1 MGELYGTCAL
11 LAAVLFFVL
20 LQKFESRFGKVDK
33 ELGEI
38 KKRMDDLLKAQEK
51 MASGPV
57 RAKEDVTAETL
68 DNTDILPYVTEE
80 LPDSTVT
87 ALKEE
92 KAVEEKAVEGIQPI
106 MAETT
111 PQKLNASLEKESAEA
126 TLQET
131 SPEAPL
137 EIPSVSKRKQVN
149 YEKFIG
155 ENLFGKIGILVFV
168 IGVGFFVKYAIDK
181 DWINETLRTVLG
193 FLTGSALLVVAE
205 RLQKKYRTF
214 SSLLA
219 GGAFAVFY
227 LTVAIA
233 FHFYHLFPQTVA
245 FTILIAITLFMS
257 ILSILYDRRELAI
270 ISLVGGFLAPFLVS
284 TGNGNYLVLFTYMS
298 ILNLGMFGLSIYM
311 KWGELPVIAF
321 VFTYVVMG
329 IFLLT
334 GFTTGSTHIS
344 VHLFIF
350 ATLFYF
356 IFLLPILSI
365 LRIEAVKKNRGLLLV
380 IITNNF
386 IYLLLGILFLRNM
399 GLPFKSEGLL
409 IAIINL
415 VLVIWLR
422 MSKKDYKFLI
432 YAMLGLVLT
441 FVSITIP
448 IQLDGNYITLFWAAE
463 MVLLLWL
470 YVKSKIGVYERA
482 TQVLM
487 GLTLVSYLMDIY
499 NVLMTS
505 SSSETIFLN
514 SSFATSLFV
523 GLATGAFALLMGRYR
538 SLFTE
543 ARYLRYTPWNSIMLL
558 AAAAILYYTFMAEF
572 ALHLAGATRSGMMLA
587 FTSAAIFILSYTF
600 KKRFPIKQYTI
611 PYLTAMGM
619 NVLIYVINIW
629 GDQWV
634 YTSLTPALLRWLAAA
649 FVIANLYYVARQY
662 YTLIG
667 LKTPFTVY
675 LNVLALFLW
684 LTMARSFLL
693 QAGVEDFDAGFS
705 VSLSI
710 AGFIQMALG
719 MRLHQKVLRI
729 ISLSTFGIVLL
740 KLILKDLWAMP
751 TIGKIIVFIILGLIL
766 LILSFLYQKLKDVL
780 FNKVKAAVHFRTG
793 SLYFI
798 IFVFIIFIPVKPRS
812 VSPALQSVLCHR
824 NS

>member
-1 MGELYGTCAL
+1 MGDFYGVCAL
-11 LAAVLFFVL
+11 LAALMFFVL
-20 LQKFESRFGKVDK
+20 IQKFDKKFGKVEK
-33 ELGEI
+33 ELDEI
-38 KKRMDDLLKAQEK
+38 KKRMDAFLKAQERI
-51 MASGPV
+51 ASDHV
-57 RAKEDVTAETL
+57 QARENV
-68 DNTDILPYVTEE
+68 
-80 LPDSTVT
+80 
-87 ALKEE
+87 
-92 KAVEEKAVEGIQPI
+92 
-106 MAETT
+106 
-111 PQKLNASLEKESAEA
+111 SAEA
-126 TLQET
+126 VEDTCIPPHAANEIPVPKKELLRKEEQL
-131 SPEAPL
+131 EAPQGMMAENNVTS
-137 EIPSVSKRKQVN
+137 EIPVVTPSVRKQKKVN

-155 ENLFGKIGILVFV
+155 ENLFGKIGIFVFV

-245 FTILIAITLFMS
+245 FIILIVITLFMS
-257 ILSILYDRRELAI
+257 ILSVLYDRRELAI

-284 TGNGNYLVLFTYMS
+284 TGNGNYLVLFTYIS
-298 ILNLGMFGLSIYM
+298 ILNLGMFGLSIYK

-321 VFTYVVMG
+321 VFTYLVMG
-329 IFLLT
+329 LFLLT
-334 GFTTGSTHIS
+334 GYSTGTAIIS
-344 VHLFIF
+344 VHLFAF

-365 LRIEAVKKNRGLLLV
+365 LRIEAIKKNRGLLLV

-399 GLPFKSEGLL
+399 ELAFKSEGLL
-409 IAIINL
+409 SLFIAIINL

-470 YVKSKIGVYERA
+470 YVKSKIWIYERA
-482 TQVLM
+482 TLVLM
-487 GLTLVSYLMDIY
+487 GLTLISYLMDVSAVI
-499 NVLMTS
+499 LS
-505 SSSETIFLN
+505 SPSSDTIFLN

-523 GLATGAFALLMGRYR
+523 GLAAGAFALMMGHYR
-538 SLFTE
+538 SLFSE
-543 ARYLRYTPWNSIMLL
+543 ARCLRYVPWNPVMLL
-558 AAAAILYYTFMAEF
+558 TSAAILYYTFMAEF
-572 ALHLAGATRSGMMLA
+572 SLHLAGATRSGMMLV
-587 FTSAAIFILSYTF
+587 FTSAAILILSYAF
-600 KKRFPIKQYTI
+600 KKRFPIEQCTI
-611 PYLTAMGM
+611 PYLAGLGV
-619 NVLIYVINIW
+619 NVLIYAINIW
-629 GDQWV
+629 GDQWAHM
-634 YTSLTPALLRWLAAA
+634 SLPPVLLRWLAAA
-649 FVIANLYYVARQY
+649 FIIVNLYYVARQY
-662 YTLIG
+662 YTIIG
-667 LKTPFTVY
+667 LKIHFTVY
-675 LNVLALFLW
+675 LNVLALLLW
-684 LTMARSFLL
+684 LTMARSFLW

-710 AGFIQMALG
+710 AGFVQMALG

-766 LILSFLYQKLKDVL
+766 LVLSFLYQKLKGVL
-780 FNKVKAAVHFRTG
+780 FKNDEDETD
-793 SLYFI
+793 
-798 IFVFIIFIPVKPRS
+798 
-812 VSPALQSVLCHR
+812 
-824 NS
+824 

>member
-1 MGELYGTCAL
+1 MGDFYGVCAL
-11 LAAVLFFVL
+11 LAALMFFVL
-20 LQKFESRFGKVDK
+20 IQKFDKKFGKVEK
-33 ELGEI
+33 ELDEI
-38 KKRMDDLLKAQEK
+38 KKRMDAFLKAQERI
-51 MASGPV
+51 ASDHV
-57 RAKEDVTAETL
+57 QSKENV
-68 DNTDILPYVTEE
+68 
-80 LPDSTVT
+80 
-87 ALKEE
+87 
-92 KAVEEKAVEGIQPI
+92 
-106 MAETT
+106 
-111 PQKLNASLEKESAEA
+111 SAEA
-126 TLQET
+126 VEDTCIPPHAANEIPVPKKELLRKEEQL
-131 SPEAPL
+131 EAPQGMMAENNVTS
-137 EIPSVSKRKQVN
+137 EIPVVTPSVRKQKKVN

-245 FTILIAITLFMS
+245 FIILIVITLFMS
-257 ILSILYDRRELAI
+257 ILSVLYDRRELAI
-270 ISLVGGFLAPFLVS
+270 ISLVGGFLAPFIVS
-284 TGNGNYLVLFTYMS
+284 SGDGNYMVLFTYIS
-298 ILNLGMFGLSIYM
+298 ILNLGMFGLSIYK

-321 VFTYVVMG
+321 VFTYLVMG
-329 IFLLT
+329 LFLLT
-334 GFTTGSTHIS
+334 GYSTGTAIIS
-344 VHLFIF
+344 VHLFAF

-356 IFLLPILSI
+356 LFLLPILSI
-365 LRIEAVKKNRGLLLV
+365 LRIEAIKKNRGLLLV

-399 GLPFKSEGLL
+399 ELAFKSEGLL
-409 IAIINL
+409 SLFIAIINL

-470 YVKSKIGVYERA
+470 YVKSKIWIYERA
-482 TQVLM
+482 TLVLM
-487 GLTLVSYLMDIY
+487 GLTLISYLMDVSAVI
-499 NVLMTS
+499 LS
-505 SSSETIFLN
+505 SPSSDTIFLN

-523 GLATGAFALLMGRYR
+523 GLAAGAFALMMGHYR
-538 SLFTE
+538 SLFSE
-543 ARYLRYTPWNSIMLL
+543 ARCLRYVPWNPVMLL
-558 AAAAILYYTFMAEF
+558 TSAAILYYTFMAEF
-572 ALHLAGATRSGMMLA
+572 SLHLAGATRSGMMLV
-587 FTSAAIFILSYTF
+587 FTSAAILILSYAF
-600 KKRFPIKQYTI
+600 KKRFPIEQCTI
-611 PYLTAMGM
+611 PYLAGLGV
-619 NVLIYVINIW
+619 NVLIYAINIW
-629 GDQWV
+629 GDQWAHM
-634 YTSLTPALLRWLAAA
+634 SLPPVLLRWLAAA
-649 FVIANLYYVARQY
+649 FIIVNLYYVARQY
-662 YTLIG
+662 YTIIG
-667 LKTPFTVY
+667 LKIHFTVY
-675 LNVLALFLW
+675 LNVLALLLW
-684 LTMARSFLL
+684 LTMARSFLW

-710 AGFIQMALG
+710 AGFVQMALG

-766 LILSFLYQKLKDVL
+766 LVLSFLYQKLKGVL
-780 FNKVKAAVHFRTG
+780 FKNDEDETD
-793 SLYFI
+793 
-798 IFVFIIFIPVKPRS
+798 
-812 VSPALQSVLCHR
+812 
-824 NS
+824 

>member
-1 MGELYGTCAL
+1 MGDFYGVCAL
-11 LAAVLFFVL
+11 LAALIFFVL
-20 LQKFESRFGKVDK
+20 IKMFDKKFGKVEK
-33 ELGEI
+33 ELDEI
-38 KKRMDDLLKAQEK
+38 KKRMDAFLKAQERI
-51 MASGPV
+51 ASDHV
-57 RAKEDVTAETL
+57 QSKENV
-68 DNTDILPYVTEE
+68 
-80 LPDSTVT
+80 
-87 ALKEE
+87 
-92 KAVEEKAVEGIQPI
+92 
-106 MAETT
+106 
-111 PQKLNASLEKESAEA
+111 SAEA
-126 TLQET
+126 VEDTCIPPHAANEIPVLKKELLRKEEQL
-131 SPEAPL
+131 EAPQGMMAENNVTS
-137 EIPSVSKRKQVN
+137 EIPVVTPSVRKQKKVN

-245 FTILIAITLFMS
+245 FIILIVITLFMS
-257 ILSILYDRRELAI
+257 ILSVLYDRRELAI
-270 ISLVGGFLAPFLVS
+270 ISLVGGFLAPFIVS
-284 TGNGNYLVLFTYMS
+284 SGDGNYMVLFTYIS
-298 ILNLGMFGLSIYM
+298 ILNLGMFGLSIYK

-321 VFTYVVMG
+321 VFTYLVMG
-329 IFLLT
+329 LFLLT
-334 GFTTGSTHIS
+334 GYSTGTAIIS
-344 VHLFIF
+344 VHLFAF

-365 LRIEAVKKNRGLLLV
+365 LRIEAIKKNRGLLLV

-399 GLPFKSEGLL
+399 ELAFKSEGLL
-409 IAIINL
+409 SLFIAIINL

-470 YVKSKIGVYERA
+470 YVKSKIWIYERA
-482 TQVLM
+482 TLVLM
-487 GLTLVSYLMDIY
+487 GLTLISYLMDVSAVI
-499 NVLMTS
+499 LS
-505 SSSETIFLN
+505 SSSSDTVFLN

-523 GLATGAFALLMGRYR
+523 GLAAGAFALMMGHYR
-538 SLFTE
+538 SLFSE
-543 ARYLRYTPWNSIMLL
+543 SRCLRYVPWNPVMLL
-558 AAAAILYYTFMAEF
+558 TSAAILYYTFMAEF
-572 ALHLAGATRSGMMLA
+572 SLHLAGATRSGMMLV
-587 FTSAAIFILSYTF
+587 FTSAAILILSYAF
-600 KKRFPIKQYTI
+600 KKRFPIEQCTI
-611 PYLTAMGM
+611 PYLAGLGI
-619 NVLIYVINIW
+619 NVLIYAINIW
-629 GDQWV
+629 GDQWAHM
-634 YTSLTPALLRWLAAA
+634 SLSPVLLRWLAAA
-649 FVIANLYYVARQY
+649 FIIVNLYYVARQY
-662 YTLIG
+662 YTIIG
-667 LKTPFTVY
+667 LKTHSTVY
-675 LNVLALFLW
+675 LNVLALLLW
-684 LTMARSFLL
+684 LTMVRSFLW

-710 AGFIQMALG
+710 AGFVQMALG

-766 LILSFLYQKLKDVL
+766 LVLSFLYQKLKGVL
-780 FNKVKAAVHFRTG
+780 FKNDEDETD
-793 SLYFI
+793 
-798 IFVFIIFIPVKPRS
+798 
-812 VSPALQSVLCHR
+812 
-824 NS
+824 

>member
-1 MGELYGTCAL
+1 MGDFYGVCAL
-11 LAAVLFFVL
+11 LAALMFFVL
-20 LQKFESRFGKVDK
+20 IQKFDKKFGKVEK
-33 ELGEI
+33 ELDEI
-38 KKRMDDLLKAQEK
+38 KKRMDAFLKAQERI
-51 MASGPV
+51 ASDHV
-57 RAKEDVTAETL
+57 QSKENV
-68 DNTDILPYVTEE
+68 
-80 LPDSTVT
+80 
-87 ALKEE
+87 
-92 KAVEEKAVEGIQPI
+92 
-106 MAETT
+106 
-111 PQKLNASLEKESAEA
+111 SAEA
-126 TLQET
+126 VEDTCIPPHAANEIPVLKKELLRKEEQL
-131 SPEAPL
+131 EAPQGMMAENNVTS
-137 EIPSVSKRKQVN
+137 EIPVVTPSVRKQKKVN

-245 FTILIAITLFMS
+245 FIILIVITLFMS
-257 ILSILYDRRELAI
+257 ILSVLYDRRELAI
-270 ISLVGGFLAPFLVS
+270 ISLVGGFLAPFIVS
-284 TGNGNYLVLFTYMS
+284 SGDGNYMVLFTYIS
-298 ILNLGMFGLSIYM
+298 ILNLGMFGLSIYK

-321 VFTYVVMG
+321 VFTYLVMG
-329 IFLLT
+329 LFLLT
-334 GFTTGSTHIS
+334 GYSTGTAIIS
-344 VHLFIF
+344 VHLFAF

-365 LRIEAVKKNRGLLLV
+365 LRIEAIKKNRGLLLV

-399 GLPFKSEGLL
+399 ELAFKSEGLL
-409 IAIINL
+409 SLFIAIINL

-470 YVKSKIGVYERA
+470 YVKSKIWIYERA
-482 TQVLM
+482 TLVLM
-487 GLTLVSYLMDIY
+487 GLTLISYLMDVSAVI
-499 NVLMTS
+499 LS
-505 SSSETIFLN
+505 SSSSDTVFLN

-523 GLATGAFALLMGRYR
+523 GLAAGAFALMMGHYR
-538 SLFTE
+538 SLFSE
-543 ARYLRYTPWNSIMLL
+543 SRCLRYVPWNPVMLL
-558 AAAAILYYTFMAEF
+558 TSAAILYYTFMAEF
-572 ALHLAGATRSGMMLA
+572 SLHLAGATRSGMMLV
-587 FTSAAIFILSYTF
+587 FTSAAILILSYAF
-600 KKRFPIKQYTI
+600 KKRFPIEQCTI
-611 PYLTAMGM
+611 PYLAGLGI
-619 NVLIYVINIW
+619 NVLIYAINIW
-629 GDQWV
+629 GDQWAHM
-634 YTSLTPALLRWLAAA
+634 SLSPVLLRWLAAA
-649 FVIANLYYVARQY
+649 FIIVNLYYVARQY
-662 YTLIG
+662 YTIIG
-667 LKTPFTVY
+667 LKTHSTVY
-675 LNVLALFLW
+675 LNVLALLLW
-684 LTMARSFLL
+684 LTMVRSFLW

-710 AGFIQMALG
+710 AGFVQMALG

-766 LILSFLYQKLKDVL
+766 LVLSFLYQKLKGVL
-780 FNKVKAAVHFRTG
+780 FKMMKMKR
-793 SLYFI
+793 I
-798 IFVFIIFIPVKPRS
+798 EPVM
-812 VSPALQSVLCHR
+812 Q
-824 NS
+824 

>member
-1 MGELYGTCAL
+1 MGDFYGVCAL
-11 LAAVLFFVL
+11 LAALMFFVL
-20 LQKFESRFGKVDK
+20 IQKFDKKFGKVEK
-33 ELGEI
+33 ELDEI
-38 KKRMDDLLKAQEK
+38 KKRMDAFLKAQERI
-51 MASGPV
+51 ASDHV
-57 RAKEDVTAETL
+57 QSKENV
-68 DNTDILPYVTEE
+68 
-80 LPDSTVT
+80 
-87 ALKEE
+87 
-92 KAVEEKAVEGIQPI
+92 
-106 MAETT
+106 
-111 PQKLNASLEKESAEA
+111 SAEA
-126 TLQET
+126 VEDTCIPPHAANEIPVLKKELLRKEEQL
-131 SPEAPL
+131 EAPQGMMAENNVTS
-137 EIPSVSKRKQVN
+137 EIPVVTPSVRKQKKVN

-245 FTILIAITLFMS
+245 FIILIVITLFMS
-257 ILSILYDRRELAI
+257 ILSVLYDRRELAI
-270 ISLVGGFLAPFLVS
+270 ISLVGGFLAPFIVS
-284 TGNGNYLVLFTYMS
+284 SGDGNYMVLFTYIS
-298 ILNLGMFGLSIYM
+298 ILNLGMFGLSIYK

-321 VFTYVVMG
+321 VFTYLVMG
-329 IFLLT
+329 LFLLT
-334 GFTTGSTHIS
+334 GYSTGTAIIS
-344 VHLFIF
+344 VHLFAF

-365 LRIEAVKKNRGLLLV
+365 LRIEAIKKNRGLLLV

-399 GLPFKSEGLL
+399 ELAFKSEGLL
-409 IAIINL
+409 SLFIAIINL

-470 YVKSKIGVYERA
+470 YVKSKIWIYERA
-482 TQVLM
+482 TLVLM
-487 GLTLVSYLMDIY
+487 GLTLISYLMDVSAVI
-499 NVLMTS
+499 LS
-505 SSSETIFLN
+505 SPSSDTIFLN

-523 GLATGAFALLMGRYR
+523 GLAAGAFALMMGHYR
-538 SLFTE
+538 SLFSE
-543 ARYLRYTPWNSIMLL
+543 SRCLRYVPWNPVMLL
-558 AAAAILYYTFMAEF
+558 TSAAILYYTFMAEF
-572 ALHLAGATRSGMMLA
+572 SLHLAGATRSGMMLV
-587 FTSAAIFILSYTF
+587 FTSAAILILSYAF
-600 KKRFPIKQYTI
+600 KKRFPIEQCTI
-611 PYLTAMGM
+611 PYLAGLGV
-619 NVLIYVINIW
+619 NVLIYAINIW
-629 GDQWV
+629 GDQWAHM
-634 YTSLTPALLRWLAAA
+634 SLPPVLLRWLAAA
-649 FVIANLYYVARQY
+649 FIIVNLYYVARQY
-662 YTLIG
+662 YTIIG
-667 LKTPFTVY
+667 LKIHFTVY
-675 LNVLALFLW
+675 LNVLALLLW
-684 LTMARSFLL
+684 LTMARSFLW

-710 AGFIQMALG
+710 AGFVQMALG

-766 LILSFLYQKLKDVL
+766 LVLSFLYQKLKGVL
-780 FNKVKAAVHFRTG
+780 FKNDEDETD
-793 SLYFI
+793 
-798 IFVFIIFIPVKPRS
+798 
-812 VSPALQSVLCHR
+812 
-824 NS
+824 

>member
-1 MGELYGTCAL
+1 MGDFYGVCAL
-11 LAAVLFFVL
+11 LAALMFFVL
-20 LQKFESRFGKVDK
+20 IQKFDKKFGKVEK
-33 ELGEI
+33 ELDEI
-38 KKRMDDLLKAQEK
+38 KKRMDAFLKAQERI
-51 MASGPV
+51 ASDHV
-57 RAKEDVTAETL
+57 QSKENV
-68 DNTDILPYVTEE
+68 
-80 LPDSTVT
+80 
-87 ALKEE
+87 
-92 KAVEEKAVEGIQPI
+92 
-106 MAETT
+106 
-111 PQKLNASLEKESAEA
+111 SAEA
-126 TLQET
+126 VEDTCIPPHAANEIPVPKKELLRKEEQL
-131 SPEAPL
+131 EAPQGMMAENNVTS
-137 EIPSVSKRKQVN
+137 EIPVVTPSVRKQKKVN

-181 DWINETLRTVLG
+181 EWINETLRTVLG

-245 FTILIAITLFMS
+245 FIILIVITLFMS
-257 ILSILYDRRELAI
+257 ILSVLYDRRELAI
-270 ISLVGGFLAPFLVS
+270 ISLVGGFLAPFIVS
-284 TGNGNYLVLFTYMS
+284 SGDGNYMVLFTYIS
-298 ILNLGMFGLSIYM
+298 ILNLGMFGLSIYK

-329 IFLLT
+329 LFLLT
-334 GFTTGSTHIS
+334 GYSTGTAIIS
-344 VHLFIF
+344 VHLFAF

-365 LRIEAVKKNRGLLLV
+365 LRIEAIKKNRGLLLV

-399 GLPFKSEGLL
+399 ELAFKSEGLL
-409 IAIINL
+409 SLFIAIINL

-470 YVKSKIGVYERA
+470 YVKSKIWIYERA
-482 TQVLM
+482 TLVLM
-487 GLTLVSYLMDIY
+487 GLTLISYLMDVSAVI
-499 NVLMTS
+499 LS
-505 SSSETIFLN
+505 SSSSDTIFLN

-523 GLATGAFALLMGRYR
+523 GLAAGAFALMMGHYR
-538 SLFTE
+538 SLFSE
-543 ARYLRYTPWNSIMLL
+543 ARCLRYVPWNSVMLL
-558 AAAAILYYTFMAEF
+558 TSAAILYYTFMAEF
-572 ALHLAGATRSGMMLA
+572 SLHLAGATRSGMMLV
-587 FTSAAIFILSYTF
+587 FTSAAILILSYAF
-600 KKRFPIKQYTI
+600 KKRFPIEQCTI
-611 PYLTAMGM
+611 PYLAGLGI
-619 NVLIYVINIW
+619 NVLIYAINIW
-629 GDQWV
+629 GDQWEHM
-634 YTSLTPALLRWLAAA
+634 SLSPVLLRWLAAA
-649 FVIANLYYVARQY
+649 FIIVNLYYVARQY
-662 YTLIG
+662 YTIIG
-667 LKTPFTVY
+667 LKTHFTVY
-675 LNVLALFLW
+675 LNVLALLLW
-684 LTMARSFLL
+684 LTMARSFLW

-710 AGFIQMALG
+710 AGFVQMALG

-766 LILSFLYQKLKDVL
+766 LVLSFLYQKLKGVL
-780 FNKVKAAVHFRTG
+780 FKNDEDETD
-793 SLYFI
+793 
-798 IFVFIIFIPVKPRS
+798 
-812 VSPALQSVLCHR
+812 
-824 NS
+824 

>member
-1 MGELYGTCAL
+1 MGDFYGVCAL
-11 LAAVLFFVL
+11 LAALMFFVL
-20 LQKFESRFGKVDK
+20 IQKFDKKFGKVEK
-33 ELGEI
+33 ELDEI
-38 KKRMDDLLKAQEK
+38 KKRMDAFLKAQERI
-51 MASGPV
+51 ASDHV
-57 RAKEDVTAETL
+57 QSKENV
-68 DNTDILPYVTEE
+68 
-80 LPDSTVT
+80 
-87 ALKEE
+87 
-92 KAVEEKAVEGIQPI
+92 
-106 MAETT
+106 
-111 PQKLNASLEKESAEA
+111 SAEA
-126 TLQET
+126 VEDTCIPPHAANEIPVPKKELLRKEEQL
-131 SPEAPL
+131 EAPQGMMAENNVTS
-137 EIPSVSKRKQVN
+137 EIPVVTPSVRKQKKVN

-245 FTILIAITLFMS
+245 FIILIVITLFMS
-257 ILSILYDRRELAI
+257 ILSVLYDRRELAI

-284 TGNGNYLVLFTYMS
+284 TGNGNYLVLFTYIS
-298 ILNLGMFGLSIYM
+298 ILNLGMFGLSIYK

-329 IFLLT
+329 LFLLT
-334 GFTTGSTHIS
+334 GYSTGTAIIS
-344 VHLFIF
+344 VHLFAF

-365 LRIEAVKKNRGLLLV
+365 LRIEAIKKNRGLLLV

-399 GLPFKSEGLL
+399 ELAFKSEGLL
-409 IAIINL
+409 SLFIAIINL

-470 YVKSKIGVYERA
+470 YVKSKIWIYERA
-482 TQVLM
+482 TLVLM
-487 GLTLVSYLMDIY
+487 GLTLISYLMDVSAVI
-499 NVLMTS
+499 LS
-505 SSSETIFLN
+505 SSSSDTVFLN

-523 GLATGAFALLMGRYR
+523 GLAAGAFALMMGHYR
-538 SLFTE
+538 SLFSE
-543 ARYLRYTPWNSIMLL
+543 SRCLRYVPWNPVMLL
-558 AAAAILYYTFMAEF
+558 TSAAILYYTFMAEF
-572 ALHLAGATRSGMMLA
+572 SLHLAGATRSGMMLV
-587 FTSAAIFILSYTF
+587 FTSAAILILSYAF
-600 KKRFPIKQYTI
+600 KKRFPIEQCTI
-611 PYLTAMGM
+611 PYLAGLGV
-619 NVLIYVINIW
+619 NVLIYAINIW
-629 GDQWV
+629 GDQWAHM
-634 YTSLTPALLRWLAAA
+634 SLPPVLLRWLAAA
-649 FVIANLYYVARQY
+649 FIIVNLYYVARQY
-662 YTLIG
+662 YTIIG
-667 LKTPFTVY
+667 LKIHFTVY
-675 LNVLALFLW
+675 LNVLALLLW
-684 LTMARSFLL
+684 LTMARSFLW

-710 AGFIQMALG
+710 AGFVQMALG

-766 LILSFLYQKLKDVL
+766 LVLSFLYQKLKGVL
-780 FNKVKAAVHFRTG
+780 FKNDEDETD
-793 SLYFI
+793 
-798 IFVFIIFIPVKPRS
+798 
-812 VSPALQSVLCHR
+812 
-824 NS
+824 

>member
-1 MGELYGTCAL
+1 MGDFYGVCAL
-11 LAAVLFFVL
+11 LAALMFFVL
-20 LQKFESRFGKVDK
+20 IQKFDKKFGKVEK
-33 ELGEI
+33 ELDEI
-38 KKRMDDLLKAQEK
+38 KKRMDAFLKAQERI
-51 MASGPV
+51 ASDHV
-57 RAKEDVTAETL
+57 QSKENV
-68 DNTDILPYVTEE
+68 
-80 LPDSTVT
+80 
-87 ALKEE
+87 
-92 KAVEEKAVEGIQPI
+92 
-106 MAETT
+106 
-111 PQKLNASLEKESAEA
+111 SAEA
-126 TLQET
+126 VEDTCIPPHAANEIPVPKKELLRKEEQL
-131 SPEAPL
+131 EAPQGMMAENNVTS
-137 EIPSVSKRKQVN
+137 EIPVVTPSVRKQKKVN

-245 FTILIAITLFMS
+245 FIILIVITLFMS
-257 ILSILYDRRELAI
+257 ILSVLYDRRELAI
-270 ISLVGGFLAPFLVS
+270 ISLVGGFLAPFIVS
-284 TGNGNYLVLFTYMS
+284 SGDGNYMVLFTYIS
-298 ILNLGMFGLSIYM
+298 ILNLGMFGLSIYK

-321 VFTYVVMG
+321 VFTYLVMG
-329 IFLLT
+329 LFLLT
-334 GFTTGSTHIS
+334 GYSTGTAIIS
-344 VHLFIF
+344 VHLFAF

-365 LRIEAVKKNRGLLLV
+365 LRIEAIKKNRGLLLV

-399 GLPFKSEGLL
+399 ELAFKSEGLL
-409 IAIINL
+409 SLFIAIINL

-470 YVKSKIGVYERA
+470 YVKSKIWIYERA
-482 TQVLM
+482 TLVLM
-487 GLTLVSYLMDIY
+487 GLTLISYLMDVSAVI
-499 NVLMTS
+499 LS
-505 SSSETIFLN
+505 SPSSDTIFLN

-523 GLATGAFALLMGRYR
+523 GLAAGAFALMMGHYR
-538 SLFTE
+538 SLFSE
-543 ARYLRYTPWNSIMLL
+543 ARCLRYVSWNPVMLL
-558 AAAAILYYTFMAEF
+558 TSAAILYYTFMAEF
-572 ALHLAGATRSGMMLA
+572 SLHLAGATRSGMMLV
-587 FTSAAIFILSYTF
+587 FTSAAILILSYAF
-600 KKRFPIKQYTI
+600 KKRFPIEQCTI
-611 PYLTAMGM
+611 PYLAGLGV
-619 NVLIYVINIW
+619 NVLIYAINIW
-629 GDQWV
+629 GDQWAHM
-634 YTSLTPALLRWLAAA
+634 SLPPVLLRWLAAA
-649 FVIANLYYVARQY
+649 FIIVNLYYVARQY
-662 YTLIG
+662 YTIIG
-667 LKTPFTVY
+667 LKIHFTVY
-675 LNVLALFLW
+675 LNVLALLLW
-684 LTMARSFLL
+684 LTMARSFLW

-710 AGFIQMALG
+710 AGFVQMALG

-766 LILSFLYQKLKDVL
+766 LVLSFLYQKLKGVL
-780 FNKVKAAVHFRTG
+780 FKNDEDETD
-793 SLYFI
+793 
-798 IFVFIIFIPVKPRS
+798 
-812 VSPALQSVLCHR
+812 
-824 NS
+824 

>member
-1 MGELYGTCAL
+1 MGDFYGVCAL
-11 LAAVLFFVL
+11 LAALMFFVL
-20 LQKFESRFGKVDK
+20 IQKFDKKFGKVEK
-33 ELGEI
+33 ELDEI
-38 KKRMDDLLKAQEK
+38 KKRMDAFLKAQERI
-51 MASGPV
+51 ASDHV
-57 RAKEDVTAETL
+57 QSKENV
-68 DNTDILPYVTEE
+68 
-80 LPDSTVT
+80 
-87 ALKEE
+87 
-92 KAVEEKAVEGIQPI
+92 
-106 MAETT
+106 
-111 PQKLNASLEKESAEA
+111 SAEA
-126 TLQET
+126 VEDTCIPPHAANEIPVPKKELLRKEEQL
-131 SPEAPL
+131 EAPQGMMAENNVTS
-137 EIPSVSKRKQVN
+137 EIPVVTPSVRKQKKVN

-245 FTILIAITLFMS
+245 FIILIVITLFMS
-257 ILSILYDRRELAI
+257 ILSVLYDRRELAI
-270 ISLVGGFLAPFLVS
+270 ISLVGGFLAPFIVS
-284 TGNGNYLVLFTYMS
+284 SGDGNYMVLFTYIS
-298 ILNLGMFGLSIYM
+298 ILNLGMFGLSIYK

-329 IFLLT
+329 LFLLT
-334 GFTTGSTHIS
+334 GYSTGTAIIS
-344 VHLFIF
+344 VHLFAF
-350 ATLFYF
+350 ATLLYF

-365 LRIEAVKKNRGLLLV
+365 LRIEAIKKNRGLLLV

-399 GLPFKSEGLL
+399 ELAFKSEGLL
-409 IAIINL
+409 SLFIAIINL

-470 YVKSKIGVYERA
+470 YVKSKIWIYERA
-482 TQVLM
+482 TLVLM
-487 GLTLVSYLMDIY
+487 GLTLISYLMDVSAVI
-499 NVLMTS
+499 LS
-505 SSSETIFLN
+505 SSSSDTVFLN

-523 GLATGAFALLMGRYR
+523 GLAAGAFALMMGHYR
-538 SLFTE
+538 SLFSE
-543 ARYLRYTPWNSIMLL
+543 SRCLRYVPWNPVMLL
-558 AAAAILYYTFMAEF
+558 TSAAILYYTFMAEF
-572 ALHLAGATRSGMMLA
+572 SLHLAGATRSGMMLV
-587 FTSAAIFILSYTF
+587 FTSAAILILSYAF
-600 KKRFPIKQYTI
+600 KKRFPIEQCTI
-611 PYLTAMGM
+611 PYLAGLGV
-619 NVLIYVINIW
+619 NVLIYAINIW
-629 GDQWV
+629 GDQWAHM
-634 YTSLTPALLRWLAAA
+634 SLPPVLLRWLAAA
-649 FVIANLYYVARQY
+649 FIIVNLYYVARQY
-662 YTLIG
+662 YTIIG
-667 LKTPFTVY
+667 LKIHFTVY
-675 LNVLALFLW
+675 LNVLALLLW
-684 LTMARSFLL
+684 LTMARSFLW

-710 AGFIQMALG
+710 AGFVQMALG

-766 LILSFLYQKLKDVL
+766 LVLSFLYQKLKGVL
-780 FNKVKAAVHFRTG
+780 FKNDEDETD
-793 SLYFI
+793 
-798 IFVFIIFIPVKPRS
+798 
-812 VSPALQSVLCHR
+812 
-824 NS
+824 

>member
-1 MGELYGTCAL
+1 MGDFYGVCAL
-11 LAAVLFFVL
+11 LAALMFFVL
-20 LQKFESRFGKVDK
+20 IQKFDKKFGKVEK
-33 ELGEI
+33 ELDEI
-38 KKRMDDLLKAQEK
+38 KKRMDAFLKAQERI
-51 MASGPV
+51 ASDHV
-57 RAKEDVTAETL
+57 QSKENV
-68 DNTDILPYVTEE
+68 
-80 LPDSTVT
+80 
-87 ALKEE
+87 
-92 KAVEEKAVEGIQPI
+92 
-106 MAETT
+106 
-111 PQKLNASLEKESAEA
+111 SAEA
-126 TLQET
+126 VEDTCIPPHAANEIPVPKKELLRKEEQL
-131 SPEAPL
+131 EAPQGMMAENNVTS
-137 EIPSVSKRKQVN
+137 EIPVVTPSVRKQKKVN

-245 FTILIAITLFMS
+245 FIILIVITLFMS
-257 ILSILYDRRELAI
+257 ILSVLYDRRELAI
-270 ISLVGGFLAPFLVS
+270 ISLVGGFLAPFIVS
-284 TGNGNYLVLFTYMS
+284 SGDGNYMVLFTYIS
-298 ILNLGMFGLSIYM
+298 ILNLGMFGLSIYK

-321 VFTYVVMG
+321 VFTYLVMG
-329 IFLLT
+329 LFLLT
-334 GFTTGSTHIS
+334 GYSTGTAIIS
-344 VHLFIF
+344 VHLFAF

-365 LRIEAVKKNRGLLLV
+365 LRIEAIKKNRGLLLV

-399 GLPFKSEGLL
+399 ELAFKSEGLL
-409 IAIINL
+409 SLFIAIINL

-470 YVKSKIGVYERA
+470 YVKSKIWIYERA
-482 TQVLM
+482 TLVLM
-487 GLTLVSYLMDIY
+487 GLTLISYLMDVSAVI
-499 NVLMTS
+499 LS
-505 SSSETIFLN
+505 SPSSDTIFLN

-523 GLATGAFALLMGRYR
+523 GLAAGAFALMMGHYR
-538 SLFTE
+538 SLFSE
-543 ARYLRYTPWNSIMLL
+543 ARCLRYVPCNPVMLL
-558 AAAAILYYTFMAEF
+558 TSAAILYYTFMAEF
-572 ALHLAGATRSGMMLA
+572 SLHLAGATRSGMMLV
-587 FTSAAIFILSYTF
+587 FTSAAILILSYAF
-600 KKRFPIKQYTI
+600 KKRFPIEQCTI
-611 PYLTAMGM
+611 PYLAGLGV
-619 NVLIYVINIW
+619 NVLIYAINIW
-629 GDQWV
+629 GDQWAHM
-634 YTSLTPALLRWLAAA
+634 SLPPVLLRWLAAA
-649 FVIANLYYVARQY
+649 FIIVNLYYVARQY
-662 YTLIG
+662 YTIIG
-667 LKTPFTVY
+667 LKIHFTVY
-675 LNVLALFLW
+675 LNVLALLLW
-684 LTMARSFLL
+684 LTMARSFLW

-710 AGFIQMALG
+710 AGFVQMALG

-766 LILSFLYQKLKDVL
+766 LVLSFLYQKLKGVL
-780 FNKVKAAVHFRTG
+780 FKNDEDETD
-793 SLYFI
+793 
-798 IFVFIIFIPVKPRS
+798 
-812 VSPALQSVLCHR
+812 
-824 NS
+824 

>member
-1 MGELYGTCAL
+1 MGDFYGVCAL
-11 LAAVLFFVL
+11 LAALMFFVL
-20 LQKFESRFGKVDK
+20 IQKFDKKFGKVEK
-33 ELGEI
+33 ELDEI
-38 KKRMDDLLKAQEK
+38 KKRMDAFLKAQERI
-51 MASGPV
+51 ASDHV
-57 RAKEDVTAETL
+57 QSKENV
-68 DNTDILPYVTEE
+68 
-80 LPDSTVT
+80 
-87 ALKEE
+87 
-92 KAVEEKAVEGIQPI
+92 
-106 MAETT
+106 
-111 PQKLNASLEKESAEA
+111 SAEA
-126 TLQET
+126 VEDTCIPPHAANEIPVPKKELLRKEEQL
-131 SPEAPL
+131 EAPQGMMAENNVTS
-137 EIPSVSKRKQVN
+137 EIPVVTPSVRKQKKVN

-245 FTILIAITLFMS
+245 FIILIVITLFMS
-257 ILSILYDRRELAI
+257 ILSVLYDRRELAI
-270 ISLVGGFLAPFLVS
+270 ISLVGGFLAPFIVS
-284 TGNGNYLVLFTYMS
+284 SGDGNYMVLFTYIS
-298 ILNLGMFGLSIYM
+298 ILNLGMFGLSIYK

-321 VFTYVVMG
+321 VFTYLVMG
-329 IFLLT
+329 LFLLT
-334 GFTTGSTHIS
+334 GYSTGTAIIS
-344 VHLFIF
+344 VHLFAF

-365 LRIEAVKKNRGLLLV
+365 LRIEAIKKNRGLLLV

-399 GLPFKSEGLL
+399 ELAFKSEGLL
-409 IAIINL
+409 SLFIAIINL

-470 YVKSKIGVYERA
+470 YVKSKIWIYERA
-482 TQVLM
+482 TLVLM
-487 GLTLVSYLMDIY
+487 GLTLISYLMDVSAVI
-499 NVLMTS
+499 LS
-505 SSSETIFLN
+505 SPSSDTIFLN

-523 GLATGAFALLMGRYR
+523 GLAAGAFALMMGHYR
-538 SLFTE
+538 SLFSE
-543 ARYLRYTPWNSIMLL
+543 ARCLRYVPWNPVMLL
-558 AAAAILYYTFMAEF
+558 TSAAILYYTFMAEF
-572 ALHLAGATRSGMMLA
+572 SLHLAGATRSGMMLV
-587 FTSAAIFILSYTF
+587 FTSAAILILSYAF
-600 KKRFPIKQYTI
+600 KKRFPIEQCTI
-611 PYLTAMGM
+611 PYLAGLGV
-619 NVLIYVINIW
+619 NVLIYAINIW
-629 GDQWV
+629 GDQWAHM
-634 YTSLTPALLRWLAAA
+634 SLPPVLLRWLAAA
-649 FVIANLYYVARQY
+649 FIIVNLYYVARQY
-662 YTLIG
+662 YTIIG
-667 LKTPFTVY
+667 LKIHFTVY
-675 LNVLALFLW
+675 LNVLALLLW
-684 LTMARSFLL
+684 LTMARSFLW
-693 QAGVEDFDAGFS
+693 QAGVGDFDAGFS

-710 AGFIQMALG
+710 AGFVQMALG

-766 LILSFLYQKLKDVL
+766 LVLSFLYQKLKGVL
-780 FNKVKAAVHFRTG
+780 FKNDEDETD
-793 SLYFI
+793 
-798 IFVFIIFIPVKPRS
+798 
-812 VSPALQSVLCHR
+812 
-824 NS
+824 

>member
-1 MGELYGTCAL
+1 MGDFYGVCAL
-11 LAAVLFFVL
+11 LAALMFFVL
-20 LQKFESRFGKVDK
+20 IQKFDKKFGKVEK
-33 ELGEI
+33 ELDEI
-38 KKRMDDLLKAQEK
+38 KKRMDAFLKAQERI
-51 MASGPV
+51 ASDHV
-57 RAKEDVTAETL
+57 QSKENV
-68 DNTDILPYVTEE
+68 
-80 LPDSTVT
+80 
-87 ALKEE
+87 
-92 KAVEEKAVEGIQPI
+92 
-106 MAETT
+106 
-111 PQKLNASLEKESAEA
+111 SAEA
-126 TLQET
+126 VEDTCIPPHAANEIPVPKKELLRKEEQL
-131 SPEAPL
+131 EAPQGMMAENNVTS
-137 EIPSVSKRKQVN
+137 EIPVVTPSVRKQKKVN

-245 FTILIAITLFMS
+245 FIILIVITLFMS
-257 ILSILYDRRELAI
+257 ILSVLYDRRELAI
-270 ISLVGGFLAPFLVS
+270 ISLVGGFLAPFIVS
-284 TGNGNYLVLFTYMS
+284 SGDGNYMVLFTYIS
-298 ILNLGMFGLSIYM
+298 ILNLGMFGLSIYK

-321 VFTYVVMG
+321 VFTYLVMG
-329 IFLLT
+329 LFLLT
-334 GFTTGSTHIS
+334 GYSTGTAIIS
-344 VHLFIF
+344 VHLFAF

-365 LRIEAVKKNRGLLLV
+365 LRIEAIKKNRGLLLV

-399 GLPFKSEGLL
+399 ELAFKSEGLL
-409 IAIINL
+409 SLFIAIINL

-470 YVKSKIGVYERA
+470 YVKSKIWIYERA
-482 TQVLM
+482 TLVLM
-487 GLTLVSYLMDIY
+487 GLTLISYLMDVSAVI
-499 NVLMTS
+499 LS
-505 SSSETIFLN
+505 SPSSDTIFLN

-523 GLATGAFALLMGRYR
+523 GLAAGAFALMMGHYR
-538 SLFTE
+538 SLFSE
-543 ARYLRYTPWNSIMLL
+543 ARCLRYVPWNPVMLL
-558 AAAAILYYTFMAEF
+558 TSAAILYYTFMAEF
-572 ALHLAGATRSGMMLA
+572 SLHLAGATRSGMMLV
-587 FTSAAIFILSYTF
+587 FTSAAILILSYAF
-600 KKRFPIKQYTI
+600 KKRFPIEQCTI
-611 PYLTAMGM
+611 PYLAGLGV
-619 NVLIYVINIW
+619 NVLIYAINIW
-629 GDQWV
+629 GDQWAHMGLPPV
-634 YTSLTPALLRWLAAA
+634 LLRWLAAA
-649 FVIANLYYVARQY
+649 FIIVNLYYVARQY
-662 YTLIG
+662 YTIIG
-667 LKTPFTVY
+667 LKIHFTVY
-675 LNVLALFLW
+675 LNVLALLLW
-684 LTMARSFLL
+684 LTMARSFLW

-710 AGFIQMALG
+710 AGFVQMALG

-766 LILSFLYQKLKDVL
+766 LVLSFLYQKLKGVL
-780 FNKVKAAVHFRTG
+780 FKNDEDETD
-793 SLYFI
+793 
-798 IFVFIIFIPVKPRS
+798 
-812 VSPALQSVLCHR
+812 
-824 NS
+824 

>member
-1 MGELYGTCAL
+1 MGDFYGVCAL
-11 LAAVLFFVL
+11 LAALMFFVL
-20 LQKFESRFGKVDK
+20 IQKFDKKFGKVEK
-33 ELGEI
+33 ELDEI
-38 KKRMDDLLKAQEK
+38 KKRMDAFLKAQERI
-51 MASGPV
+51 ASDHVQSKGNV
-57 RAKEDVTAETL
+57 
-68 DNTDILPYVTEE
+68 
-80 LPDSTVT
+80 
-87 ALKEE
+87 
-92 KAVEEKAVEGIQPI
+92 
-106 MAETT
+106 
-111 PQKLNASLEKESAEA
+111 SAEA
-126 TLQET
+126 VEDKCIPPHAANEIPVPKKELLRKEEQL
-131 SPEAPL
+131 EAPQGMMAENNVTS
-137 EIPSVSKRKQVN
+137 EIPVVTPSVRKQKKVN

-245 FTILIAITLFMS
+245 FIILIVITLFMS
-257 ILSILYDRRELAI
+257 ILSVLYDRRELAI
-270 ISLVGGFLAPFLVS
+270 ISLVGGFLAPFIVS
-284 TGNGNYLVLFTYMS
+284 SGDGNYMVLFTYIS
-298 ILNLGMFGLSIYM
+298 ILNLGMFGLSIYK

-321 VFTYVVMG
+321 VFTYLVMG
-329 IFLLT
+329 LFLLT
-334 GFTTGSTHIS
+334 GYSTGTAIIS
-344 VHLFIF
+344 VHLFAF

-365 LRIEAVKKNRGLLLV
+365 LRIEAIKKNRGLLLV

-399 GLPFKSEGLL
+399 ELAFKSEGLL
-409 IAIINL
+409 SLFIAIINL

-470 YVKSKIGVYERA
+470 YVKSKIWIYERA
-482 TQVLM
+482 TLVLM
-487 GLTLVSYLMDIY
+487 GLTLISYLMDVSAVI
-499 NVLMTS
+499 LS
-505 SSSETIFLN
+505 SPSSDTIFLN

-523 GLATGAFALLMGRYR
+523 GLAAGAFALMMGHYR
-538 SLFTE
+538 SLFSE
-543 ARYLRYTPWNSIMLL
+543 ARCLRYVPWNPVMLL
-558 AAAAILYYTFMAEF
+558 TSAAILYYTFMAEF
-572 ALHLAGATRSGMMLA
+572 SLHLAGATRSGMMLV
-587 FTSAAIFILSYTF
+587 FTSAAILILSYAF
-600 KKRFPIKQYTI
+600 KKRFPIEQCTI
-611 PYLTAMGM
+611 PYLAGLGV
-619 NVLIYVINIW
+619 NVLIYAINIW
-629 GDQWV
+629 GDQWAHM
-634 YTSLTPALLRWLAAA
+634 SLPPVLLRWLAAA
-649 FVIANLYYVARQY
+649 FIIVNLYYVARQY
-662 YTLIG
+662 YTIIG
-667 LKTPFTVY
+667 LKIHFTVY
-675 LNVLALFLW
+675 LNVLALLLW
-684 LTMARSFLL
+684 LTMARSFLW

-710 AGFIQMALG
+710 AGFVQMALG

-766 LILSFLYQKLKDVL
+766 LVLSFLYQKLKGVL
-780 FNKVKAAVHFRTG
+780 FKNDEDETD
-793 SLYFI
+793 
-798 IFVFIIFIPVKPRS
+798 
-812 VSPALQSVLCHR
+812 
-824 NS
+824 

>member
-57 RAKEDVTAETL
+57 RAKEDVPAETL
-68 DNTDILPYVTEE
+68 DNTDILPYIAEE

-92 KAVEEKAVEGIQPI
+92 KAVEEKTVEGIQPI

-131 SPEAPL
+131 SPEAPF

-245 FTILIAITLFMS
+245 FIILIAITLFMS

-298 ILNLGMFGLSIYM
+298 ILNLGMFGLSIYK

-321 VFTYVVMG
+321 IFTYVVMG

-344 VHLFIF
+344 VHLFVF

-399 GLPFKSEGLL
+399 GLPFKSEGLLSLL

-482 TQVLM
+482 TLVLM
-487 GLTLVSYLMDIY
+487 GLTP
-499 NVLMTS
+499 

-558 AAAAILYYTFMAEF
+558 AAAVILYYTFMAEF

-587 FTSAAIFILSYTF
+587 FTSAAIFILSYAF
-600 KKRFPIKQYTI
+600 KKRFPIEQYII
-611 PYLTAMGM
+611 PYLAAMGM
-619 NVLIYVINIW
+619 NVLIYAINIW
-629 GDQWV
+629 GDQGV
-634 YTSLTPALLRWLAAA
+634 YTSLTPVLLRWLAAA

-780 FNKVKAAVHFRTG
+780 FKNDEDETD
-793 SLYFI
+793 
-798 IFVFIIFIPVKPRS
+798 
-812 VSPALQSVLCHR
+812 
-824 NS
+824 

>member
-1 MGELYGTCAL
+1 MGDFYGVCAL
-11 LAAVLFFVL
+11 LAALMFFVL
-20 LQKFESRFGKVDK
+20 IQKFDKKFGKVEK
-33 ELGEI
+33 ELDEI
-38 KKRMDDLLKAQEK
+38 KKRMDAFLKAQERI
-51 MASGPV
+51 ASDHV
-57 RAKEDVTAETL
+57 QSKENV
-68 DNTDILPYVTEE
+68 
-80 LPDSTVT
+80 
-87 ALKEE
+87 
-92 KAVEEKAVEGIQPI
+92 
-106 MAETT
+106 
-111 PQKLNASLEKESAEA
+111 SAEA
-126 TLQET
+126 VEDTCIPPHAANEIPVPKKELLRKEEQL
-131 SPEAPL
+131 EAPQGMMAENNVTS
-137 EIPSVSKRKQVN
+137 EIPVVTPSVRKQKKVN

-181 DWINETLRTVLG
+181 EWINETLRTVLG

-245 FTILIAITLFMS
+245 FIILIVITLFMS
-257 ILSILYDRRELAI
+257 ILSVLYDRRELAI
-270 ISLVGGFLAPFLVS
+270 ISLVGGFLAPFIVS
-284 TGNGNYLVLFTYMS
+284 SGDGNYMVLFTYIS
-298 ILNLGMFGLSIYM
+298 ILNLGMFGLSIYK

-329 IFLLT
+329 LFLLT
-334 GFTTGSTHIS
+334 GYSIGTAIIS
-344 VHLFIF
+344 VHLFAF

-365 LRIEAVKKNRGLLLV
+365 LRIEAIKKNRGLLLV

-399 GLPFKSEGLL
+399 ELTFKSEGLL
-409 IAIINL
+409 SLFIAIINF

-470 YVKSKIGVYERA
+470 YVKSKIWIYERA
-482 TQVLM
+482 TLVLM
-487 GLTLVSYLMDIY
+487 GLTLISYLMDVSAVI
-499 NVLMTS
+499 LS
-505 SSSETIFLN
+505 SPSSDTIFLN

-523 GLATGAFALLMGRYR
+523 GLAAGAFALMMGHYR
-538 SLFTE
+538 SLFSE
-543 ARYLRYTPWNSIMLL
+543 ARCLRYVPWNPVMLL
-558 AAAAILYYTFMAEF
+558 TSAAILYYTFMAEF
-572 ALHLAGATRSGMMLA
+572 SLHLAGATRSGMMLV
-587 FTSAAIFILSYTF
+587 FTSAAILILSYAF
-600 KKRFPIKQYTI
+600 KKRFPIEQCTI
-611 PYLTAMGM
+611 PYLAGLGI
-619 NVLIYVINIW
+619 NVLIYAINIW
-629 GDQWV
+629 GDQWEHM
-634 YTSLTPALLRWLAAA
+634 SLSPVLLRWLAAA
-649 FVIANLYYVARQY
+649 FIIVNLYYVARQY
-662 YTLIG
+662 YTIIG
-667 LKTPFTVY
+667 LKTHFTVY
-675 LNVLALFLW
+675 LNVLALLLW
-684 LTMARSFLL
+684 LTMARSFLW

-710 AGFIQMALG
+710 AGFVQMALG

-766 LILSFLYQKLKDVL
+766 LVLSFLYQKLKGVL
-780 FNKVKAAVHFRTG
+780 FKNDEDETD
-793 SLYFI
+793 
-798 IFVFIIFIPVKPRS
+798 
-812 VSPALQSVLCHR
+812 
-824 NS
+824 

>member
-1 MGELYGTCAL
+1 MGDFYGVCAL
-11 LAAVLFFVL
+11 LAALMFFVL
-20 LQKFESRFGKVDK
+20 IQKFDKKFGKVEK
-33 ELGEI
+33 ELDEI
-38 KKRMDDLLKAQEK
+38 KKRMDAFLKAQERI
-51 MASGPV
+51 ASDHV
-57 RAKEDVTAETL
+57 QSKENV
-68 DNTDILPYVTEE
+68 
-80 LPDSTVT
+80 
-87 ALKEE
+87 
-92 KAVEEKAVEGIQPI
+92 
-106 MAETT
+106 
-111 PQKLNASLEKESAEA
+111 SAEA
-126 TLQET
+126 VEDTCIPPHAANEIPVPKKELLRKEEQL
-131 SPEAPL
+131 EAPQGMMAENNVTS
-137 EIPSVSKRKQVN
+137 EIPVVTPSVRKQKKVN

-245 FTILIAITLFMS
+245 FIILIVITLFMS
-257 ILSILYDRRELAI
+257 ILSVLYDRRELAI
-270 ISLVGGFLAPFLVS
+270 ISLVGGFLAPFIVS
-284 TGNGNYLVLFTYMS
+284 SGDGNYMVLFTYIS
-298 ILNLGMFGLSIYM
+298 ILNLGMFGLSIYK

-321 VFTYVVMG
+321 VFTYLVMG
-329 IFLLT
+329 LFLLT
-334 GFTTGSTHIS
+334 GYSTGTAVIS
-344 VHLFIF
+344 VHLFAF

-365 LRIEAVKKNRGLLLV
+365 LRIEAIKKNRGLLLV

-399 GLPFKSEGLL
+399 ELAFKSEGLL
-409 IAIINL
+409 SLFIAIINL

-470 YVKSKIGVYERA
+470 YVKSKIWIYERA
-482 TQVLM
+482 TLVLM
-487 GLTLVSYLMDIY
+487 GLTLISYLMDVSAVI
-499 NVLMTS
+499 LS
-505 SSSETIFLN
+505 SPSSDTIFLN

-523 GLATGAFALLMGRYR
+523 GLAAGAFALMMGHYR
-538 SLFTE
+538 SLFSE
-543 ARYLRYTPWNSIMLL
+543 ARCLRYVPWNPVMLL
-558 AAAAILYYTFMAEF
+558 TSAAILYYTFMAEF
-572 ALHLAGATRSGMMLA
+572 SLHLAGATRSGMMLV
-587 FTSAAIFILSYTF
+587 FTSAAILILSYAF
-600 KKRFPIKQYTI
+600 KKRFPIEQCTI
-611 PYLTAMGM
+611 PYLAGLGV
-619 NVLIYVINIW
+619 NVLIYAINIW
-629 GDQWV
+629 GDQWAHM
-634 YTSLTPALLRWLAAA
+634 SLPPVLLRWLAAA
-649 FVIANLYYVARQY
+649 FIIVNLYYVARQY
-662 YTLIG
+662 YTIIG
-667 LKTPFTVY
+667 LKIHFTVY
-675 LNVLALFLW
+675 LNVLALLLW
-684 LTMARSFLL
+684 LTMARSFLW

-710 AGFIQMALG
+710 AGFVQMALG

-766 LILSFLYQKLKDVL
+766 LVLSFLYQKLKGVL
-780 FNKVKAAVHFRTG
+780 FKNDEDETD
-793 SLYFI
+793 
-798 IFVFIIFIPVKPRS
+798 
-812 VSPALQSVLCHR
+812 
-824 NS
+824 

>member
-1 MGELYGTCAL
+1 MGDFYGVCAL
-11 LAAVLFFVL
+11 LAALMFFVL
-20 LQKFESRFGKVDK
+20 IQKFDKKFGKVEK
-33 ELGEI
+33 ELDEI
-38 KKRMDDLLKAQEK
+38 KKRMDAFLKAQERI
-51 MASGPV
+51 ASDHV
-57 RAKEDVTAETL
+57 QSKENV
-68 DNTDILPYVTEE
+68 
-80 LPDSTVT
+80 
-87 ALKEE
+87 
-92 KAVEEKAVEGIQPI
+92 
-106 MAETT
+106 
-111 PQKLNASLEKESAEA
+111 SAEA
-126 TLQET
+126 VEDTCIPPHAANEIPVLKKELLRKEEQL
-131 SPEAPL
+131 EAPQGMMAENNVTS
-137 EIPSVSKRKQVN
+137 EIPVVTPSVRKQKKVN

-245 FTILIAITLFMS
+245 FIILIVITLFMS
-257 ILSILYDRRELAI
+257 ILSVLYDRRELAI
-270 ISLVGGFLAPFLVS
+270 ISLVGGFLAPFIVS
-284 TGNGNYLVLFTYMS
+284 SGDGNYMVLFTYIS
-298 ILNLGMFGLSIYM
+298 ILNLGMFGLSIYK

-321 VFTYVVMG
+321 VFTYLVMG
-329 IFLLT
+329 LFLLT
-334 GFTTGSTHIS
+334 GYSTGTAIIS
-344 VHLFIF
+344 VHLFAF

-365 LRIEAVKKNRGLLLV
+365 LRIEAIKKNRGLLLV

-399 GLPFKSEGLL
+399 ELAFKSEGLL
-409 IAIINL
+409 SLFIAIINL

-448 IQLDGNYITLFWAAE
+448 IQLDGNYITLFWAAD

-470 YVKSKIGVYERA
+470 YVKSKIWIYERA
-482 TQVLM
+482 TLVLM
-487 GLTLVSYLMDIY
+487 GLTLISYLMDVSAVI
-499 NVLMTS
+499 LS
-505 SSSETIFLN
+505 SSSSDTVFLN

-523 GLATGAFALLMGRYR
+523 GLAAGAFALMMGHYR
-538 SLFTE
+538 SLFSE
-543 ARYLRYTPWNSIMLL
+543 SRCLRYVPWNPVMLL
-558 AAAAILYYTFMAEF
+558 TSAAILYYTFMAEF
-572 ALHLAGATRSGMMLA
+572 SLHLAGATRSGMMLV
-587 FTSAAIFILSYTF
+587 FTSAAILILSYAF
-600 KKRFPIKQYTI
+600 KKRFPIEQCTI
-611 PYLTAMGM
+611 PYLAGLGI
-619 NVLIYVINIW
+619 NVLIYAINIW
-629 GDQWV
+629 GDQWAHM
-634 YTSLTPALLRWLAAA
+634 SLSPVLLRWLAAA
-649 FVIANLYYVARQY
+649 FIIVNLYYVARQY
-662 YTLIG
+662 YTIIG
-667 LKTPFTVY
+667 LKTHSTVY
-675 LNVLALFLW
+675 LNVLALLLW
-684 LTMARSFLL
+684 LTMVRSFLW

-710 AGFIQMALG
+710 AGFVQMALG

-766 LILSFLYQKLKDVL
+766 LVLSFLYQKLKGVL
-780 FNKVKAAVHFRTG
+780 FKNDEDETD
-793 SLYFI
+793 
-798 IFVFIIFIPVKPRS
+798 
-812 VSPALQSVLCHR
+812 
-824 NS
+824 

>member
-1 MGELYGTCAL
+1 M
-11 LAAVLFFVL
+11 
-20 LQKFESRFGKVDK
+20 R
-33 ELGEI
+33 
-38 KKRMDDLLKAQEK
+38 
-51 MASGPV
+51 
-57 RAKEDVTAETL
+57 
-68 DNTDILPYVTEE
+68 
-80 LPDSTVT
+80 
-87 ALKEE
+87 KEE
-92 KAVEEKAVEGIQPI
+92 QLEAPQGM
-106 MAETT
+106 MAE
-111 PQKLNASLEKESAEA
+111 NNV
-126 TLQET
+126 T
-131 SPEAPL
+131 S
-137 EIPSVSKRKQVN
+137 EIPVVTPSVRKQKKVN

-245 FTILIAITLFMS
+245 FIILIVITLFMS
-257 ILSILYDRRELAI
+257 ILSVLYDRRELAI
-270 ISLVGGFLAPFLVS
+270 ISLVGGFLAPFIVS
-284 TGNGNYLVLFTYMS
+284 SGDGNYMVLFTYIS
-298 ILNLGMFGLSIYM
+298 ILNLGMFGLSIYK

-321 VFTYVVMG
+321 VFTYLVMG
-329 IFLLT
+329 LFLLT
-334 GFTTGSTHIS
+334 GYSTGTAIIS
-344 VHLFIF
+344 VHLFAF

-365 LRIEAVKKNRGLLLV
+365 LRIEAIKKNRGLLLV

-399 GLPFKSEGLL
+399 ELAFKSEGLL
-409 IAIINL
+409 SLFIAIINL

-470 YVKSKIGVYERA
+470 YVKSKIWIYERA
-482 TQVLM
+482 TLVLM
-487 GLTLVSYLMDIY
+487 GLTLISYLMDVSAVI
-499 NVLMTS
+499 LS
-505 SSSETIFLN
+505 SSSSDTVFLN

-523 GLATGAFALLMGRYR
+523 GLAAGAFALMMGHYR
-538 SLFTE
+538 SLFSE
-543 ARYLRYTPWNSIMLL
+543 SRCLRYVPWNPVMLL
-558 AAAAILYYTFMAEF
+558 TSAAILYYTFMAEF
-572 ALHLAGATRSGMMLA
+572 SLHLAGATRSGMMLV
-587 FTSAAIFILSYTF
+587 FTSAAILILSYAF
-600 KKRFPIKQYTI
+600 KKRFPIEQCTI
-611 PYLTAMGM
+611 PYLAGLGI
-619 NVLIYVINIW
+619 NVLIYAINIW
-629 GDQWV
+629 GDQWAHM
-634 YTSLTPALLRWLAAA
+634 SLSPVLLRWLAAA
-649 FVIANLYYVARQY
+649 FIIVNLYYVARQY
-662 YTLIG
+662 YTIIG
-667 LKTPFTVY
+667 LKTHSTVY
-675 LNVLALFLW
+675 LNVLALLLW
-684 LTMARSFLL
+684 LTMVRSFLW

-710 AGFIQMALG
+710 AGFVQMALG

-766 LILSFLYQKLKDVL
+766 LVLSFLYQKLKGVL
-780 FNKVKAAVHFRTG
+780 FKNDEDETD
-793 SLYFI
+793 
-798 IFVFIIFIPVKPRS
+798 
-812 VSPALQSVLCHR
+812 
-824 NS
+824 

>member
-1 MGELYGTCAL
+1 MGDFYGVCAL
-11 LAAVLFFVL
+11 LAALMFFVL
-20 LQKFESRFGKVDK
+20 IQKFDKKFGKVEK
-33 ELGEI
+33 ELDEI
-38 KKRMDDLLKAQEK
+38 KKRMDAFLKAQERI
-51 MASGPV
+51 ASDHV
-57 RAKEDVTAETL
+57 QSKENV
-68 DNTDILPYVTEE
+68 
-80 LPDSTVT
+80 
-87 ALKEE
+87 
-92 KAVEEKAVEGIQPI
+92 
-106 MAETT
+106 
-111 PQKLNASLEKESAEA
+111 SAEA
-126 TLQET
+126 VEDTCIPPHAANEIPVLKKELLRKEEQL
-131 SPEAPL
+131 EAPQGMMAENNVTS
-137 EIPSVSKRKQVN
+137 EIPVVTPSVRKQKKVN

-245 FTILIAITLFMS
+245 FIILIVITLFMS
-257 ILSILYDRRELAI
+257 ILSVLYDRRELAI
-270 ISLVGGFLAPFLVS
+270 ISLVGGFLAPFIVS
-284 TGNGNYLVLFTYMS
+284 SGDGNYMVLFTYIS
-298 ILNLGMFGLSIYM
+298 ILNLGMFGLSIYK

-321 VFTYVVMG
+321 VFTYLVMG
-329 IFLLT
+329 LFLLT
-334 GFTTGSTHIS
+334 GYSTGTAIIS
-344 VHLFIF
+344 VHLFAF

-356 IFLLPILSI
+356 IFLLPILI
-365 LRIEAVKKNRGLLLV
+365 LRIEAIKKNRGLLLV

-399 GLPFKSEGLL
+399 ELAFKSEGLL
-409 IAIINL
+409 SLFIAIINL

-470 YVKSKIGVYERA
+470 YVKSKIWIYERA
-482 TQVLM
+482 TLVLM
-487 GLTLVSYLMDIY
+487 GLTLISYLMDVSAVI
-499 NVLMTS
+499 LS
-505 SSSETIFLN
+505 SSSSDTVFLN

-523 GLATGAFALLMGRYR
+523 GLAAGAFALMMGHYR
-538 SLFTE
+538 SLFSE
-543 ARYLRYTPWNSIMLL
+543 SRCLRYVPWNPVMLL
-558 AAAAILYYTFMAEF
+558 TSAAILYYTFMAEF
-572 ALHLAGATRSGMMLA
+572 SLHLAGATRSGMMLV
-587 FTSAAIFILSYTF
+587 FTSAAILILSYAF
-600 KKRFPIKQYTI
+600 KKRFPIEQCTI
-611 PYLTAMGM
+611 PYLAGLGI
-619 NVLIYVINIW
+619 NVLIYAINIW
-629 GDQWV
+629 GDQWAHM
-634 YTSLTPALLRWLAAA
+634 SLSPVLLRWLAAA
-649 FVIANLYYVARQY
+649 FIIVNLYYVARQY
-662 YTLIG
+662 YTIIG
-667 LKTPFTVY
+667 LKTHFTVY
-675 LNVLALFLW
+675 LNVLALLLW
-684 LTMARSFLL
+684 LTMVRSFLW

-710 AGFIQMALG
+710 AGFVQMALG

-766 LILSFLYQKLKDVL
+766 LVLSFLYQKLKGVL
-780 FNKVKAAVHFRTG
+780 FKNDEDETD
-793 SLYFI
+793 
-798 IFVFIIFIPVKPRS
+798 
-812 VSPALQSVLCHR
+812 
-824 NS
+824 

>member
-1 MGELYGTCAL
+1 MGDFYGVCAL
-11 LAAVLFFVL
+11 LAALMFFVL
-20 LQKFESRFGKVDK
+20 IQKFDKKFGKVEK
-33 ELGEI
+33 ELDEI
-38 KKRMDDLLKAQEK
+38 KKRMDAFLKAQERI
-51 MASGPV
+51 ASDHV
-57 RAKEDVTAETL
+57 QSKENV
-68 DNTDILPYVTEE
+68 
-80 LPDSTVT
+80 
-87 ALKEE
+87 
-92 KAVEEKAVEGIQPI
+92 
-106 MAETT
+106 
-111 PQKLNASLEKESAEA
+111 SAEA
-126 TLQET
+126 VEDTCIPPHAANEIPVPKKELLRKEEQL
-131 SPEAPL
+131 EAPQGMMAENNVTS
-137 EIPSVSKRKQVN
+137 EIPVVTPSVRKQKKVN

-245 FTILIAITLFMS
+245 FIILIVITLFMS
-257 ILSILYDRRELAI
+257 ILSVLYDRRELAI
-270 ISLVGGFLAPFLVS
+270 ISLVGGFLAPFIVS
-284 TGNGNYLVLFTYMS
+284 SGDGNYMVLFTYIS
-298 ILNLGMFGLSIYM
+298 ILNLGMFGLSIYK

-321 VFTYVVMG
+321 VFTYLVMG
-329 IFLLT
+329 LFLLT
-334 GFTTGSTHIS
+334 GYSTGTAIIS
-344 VHLFIF
+344 VHLFAF

-365 LRIEAVKKNRGLLLV
+365 LRIEAIKKNRGLLLV

-399 GLPFKSEGLL
+399 ELAFKSEGLL
-409 IAIINL
+409 SLFIAIINL

-470 YVKSKIGVYERA
+470 YVKSKIWIYERA
-482 TQVLM
+482 TLVLM
-487 GLTLVSYLMDIY
+487 GLTLISYLMDVSAVI
-499 NVLMTS
+499 LS
-505 SSSETIFLN
+505 SPSSDTIFLN

-523 GLATGAFALLMGRYR
+523 GLAAGAFALMMGHYLVYR
-538 SLFTE
+538 RINIASSE
-543 ARYLRYTPWNSIMLL
+543 ARCLRYVPWNPVMLL
-558 AAAAILYYTFMAEF
+558 TSAAILYYTFMAEF
-572 ALHLAGATRSGMMLA
+572 SLHLAGATRSGMMLV
-587 FTSAAIFILSYTF
+587 FTSAAILILSYAF
-600 KKRFPIKQYTI
+600 KKRFPIEQCTI
-611 PYLTAMGM
+611 PYLAGLGV
-619 NVLIYVINIW
+619 NVLIYAINIW
-629 GDQWV
+629 GDQWAHM
-634 YTSLTPALLRWLAAA
+634 SLPPVLLRWLAAA
-649 FVIANLYYVARQY
+649 FIIVNLYYVARQY
-662 YTLIG
+662 YTIIG
-667 LKTPFTVY
+667 LKIHFTVY
-675 LNVLALFLW
+675 LNVLALLLW
-684 LTMARSFLL
+684 LTMARSFLW

-710 AGFIQMALG
+710 AGFVQMALG

-766 LILSFLYQKLKDVL
+766 LVLSFLYQKLKGVL
-780 FNKVKAAVHFRTG
+780 FKNDEDETD
-793 SLYFI
+793 
-798 IFVFIIFIPVKPRS
+798 
-812 VSPALQSVLCHR
+812 
-824 NS
+824 

>member
-1 MGELYGTCAL
+1 MGDFYGVCAL
-11 LAAVLFFVL
+11 LAALMFFVL
-20 LQKFESRFGKVDK
+20 IQKFDKKFGKVEK
-33 ELGEI
+33 ELDEI
-38 KKRMDDLLKAQEK
+38 KKRMDAFLKAQERI
-51 MASGPV
+51 ASDHV
-57 RAKEDVTAETL
+57 QSKENV
-68 DNTDILPYVTEE
+68 
-80 LPDSTVT
+80 
-87 ALKEE
+87 
-92 KAVEEKAVEGIQPI
+92 
-106 MAETT
+106 
-111 PQKLNASLEKESAEA
+111 SAEA
-126 TLQET
+126 VEDTCIPPHAANEIPVPKKELLRKEEQL
-131 SPEAPL
+131 EAPQGMMAENNVTS
-137 EIPSVSKRKQVN
+137 EIPVVTPSVRKQKKVN

-245 FTILIAITLFMS
+245 FIILIVITLFMS
-257 ILSILYDRRELAI
+257 ILSVLYDRRELAI
-270 ISLVGGFLAPFLVS
+270 ISLVGGFLAPFIVS
-284 TGNGNYLVLFTYMS
+284 SGDGNYMVLFTYIS
-298 ILNLGMFGLSIYM
+298 ILNLGMFGLSIYK

-321 VFTYVVMG
+321 VFTYLVMG
-329 IFLLT
+329 LFLLT
-334 GFTTGSTHIS
+334 GYSTGTAIIS
-344 VHLFIF
+344 VHLFAF

-365 LRIEAVKKNRGLLLV
+365 LRIEAIKKNRGLLLV

-399 GLPFKSEGLL
+399 ELAFKSEGLL
-409 IAIINL
+409 SLFIAIINL

-470 YVKSKIGVYERA
+470 YVKSKIWIYERA
-482 TQVLM
+482 TLVLM
-487 GLTLVSYLMDIY
+487 GLTLISYLMDVSAVI
-499 NVLMTS
+499 LS
-505 SSSETIFLN
+505 SSSSDTVFLN

-523 GLATGAFALLMGRYR
+523 GLAAGAFALMMGHYR
-538 SLFTE
+538 SLFSE
-543 ARYLRYTPWNSIMLL
+543 SRCLRYVPWNPVMLL
-558 AAAAILYYTFMAEF
+558 TSAAILYYTFMAEF
-572 ALHLAGATRSGMMLA
+572 SLHLAGATRSGMMLV
-587 FTSAAIFILSYTF
+587 FTSAAILILSYAF
-600 KKRFPIKQYTI
+600 KKRFPIEQCTI
-611 PYLTAMGM
+611 PYLAGLGI
-619 NVLIYVINIW
+619 NVLIYAINIW
-629 GDQWV
+629 GDQWAHM
-634 YTSLTPALLRWLAAA
+634 SLPPVLLRWLAAA
-649 FVIANLYYVARQY
+649 FIIVNLYYVARQY
-662 YTLIG
+662 YTIIG
-667 LKTPFTVY
+667 LKIHFTVY
-675 LNVLALFLW
+675 LNVLALLLW
-684 LTMARSFLL
+684 LTMARSFLW

-710 AGFIQMALG
+710 AGFVQMALG

-766 LILSFLYQKLKDVL
+766 LVLSFLYQKLKGVL
-780 FNKVKAAVHFRTG
+780 FKNDEDETD
-793 SLYFI
+793 
-798 IFVFIIFIPVKPRS
+798 
-812 VSPALQSVLCHR
+812 
-824 NS
+824 

>member
-1 MGELYGTCAL
+1 MGDFYGVCAL
-11 LAAVLFFVL
+11 LAALMFFVL
-20 LQKFESRFGKVDK
+20 IQKFDKKFGKVEK
-33 ELGEI
+33 ELDEI
-38 KKRMDDLLKAQEK
+38 KKRMDAFLKAQERI
-51 MASGPV
+51 ASDHV
-57 RAKEDVTAETL
+57 QSKENV
-68 DNTDILPYVTEE
+68 
-80 LPDSTVT
+80 
-87 ALKEE
+87 
-92 KAVEEKAVEGIQPI
+92 
-106 MAETT
+106 
-111 PQKLNASLEKESAEA
+111 SAEA
-126 TLQET
+126 VEDTCIPPHAANEIPVLKKELLRKEEQL
-131 SPEAPL
+131 EAPQGMMAENNVTS
-137 EIPSVSKRKQVN
+137 EIPVVTPSVRKQKKVN

-245 FTILIAITLFMS
+245 FIILIVITLFMS
-257 ILSILYDRRELAI
+257 ILSVLYDRRELAI
-270 ISLVGGFLAPFLVS
+270 ISLVGGFLAPFIVS
-284 TGNGNYLVLFTYMS
+284 SGDGNYMVLFTYIS
-298 ILNLGMFGLSIYM
+298 ILNLGMFGLSIYK

-321 VFTYVVMG
+321 VFTYLVMG
-329 IFLLT
+329 QFLLT
-334 GFTTGSTHIS
+334 GYSTGTAIIS
-344 VHLFIF
+344 VHLFAF

-365 LRIEAVKKNRGLLLV
+365 LRIEAIKKNRGLLLV

-399 GLPFKSEGLL
+399 ELAFKSEGLL
-409 IAIINL
+409 SLFIAIINL

-470 YVKSKIGVYERA
+470 YVKSKIWIYERA
-482 TQVLM
+482 TLVLM
-487 GLTLVSYLMDIY
+487 GLTLISYLMDVSAVI
-499 NVLMTS
+499 LS
-505 SSSETIFLN
+505 SSSSDTVFLN

-523 GLATGAFALLMGRYR
+523 GLAAGAFALMMGHYR
-538 SLFTE
+538 SLFSE
-543 ARYLRYTPWNSIMLL
+543 SRCLRYVPWNPVMLL
-558 AAAAILYYTFMAEF
+558 TSAAILYYTFMAEF
-572 ALHLAGATRSGMMLA
+572 SLHLAGATRSGMMLV
-587 FTSAAIFILSYTF
+587 FTSAAILILSYAF
-600 KKRFPIKQYTI
+600 KKRFPIEQCTI
-611 PYLTAMGM
+611 PYLAGLGI
-619 NVLIYVINIW
+619 NVLIYAINIW
-629 GDQWV
+629 GDQWAHM
-634 YTSLTPALLRWLAAA
+634 SLSPVLLRWLAAA
-649 FVIANLYYVARQY
+649 FIIVNLYYVARQY
-662 YTLIG
+662 YTIIG
-667 LKTPFTVY
+667 LKTHSTVY
-675 LNVLALFLW
+675 LNVLALLLW
-684 LTMARSFLL
+684 LTMVRSFLW

-710 AGFIQMALG
+710 AGFVQMALG

-766 LILSFLYQKLKDVL
+766 LVLSFLYQKLKGVL
-780 FNKVKAAVHFRTG
+780 FKNDEDETD
-793 SLYFI
+793 
-798 IFVFIIFIPVKPRS
+798 
-812 VSPALQSVLCHR
+812 
-824 NS
+824 

>member
-1 MGELYGTCAL
+1 MGDFYGVCAL
-11 LAAVLFFVL
+11 LAALMFFVL
-20 LQKFESRFGKVDK
+20 IQKFDKKFGKVEK
-33 ELGEI
+33 ELDEI
-38 KKRMDDLLKAQEK
+38 KKRMDAFLKAQERI
-51 MASGPV
+51 ASDHV
-57 RAKEDVTAETL
+57 QSKENV
-68 DNTDILPYVTEE
+68 
-80 LPDSTVT
+80 
-87 ALKEE
+87 
-92 KAVEEKAVEGIQPI
+92 
-106 MAETT
+106 
-111 PQKLNASLEKESAEA
+111 SAEA
-126 TLQET
+126 VEDTCIPPHAANEIPVPKKELLRKEEQL
-131 SPEAPL
+131 EAPQGMMAENNVTS
-137 EIPSVSKRKQVN
+137 EIPVVTPSVRKQKKVN

-245 FTILIAITLFMS
+245 FIILIVITLFMS
-257 ILSILYDRRELAI
+257 ILSVLYDRRELAI
-270 ISLVGGFLAPFLVS
+270 ISLVGGFLAPFIVS
-284 TGNGNYLVLFTYMS
+284 SGDGNYMVLFTYIS
-298 ILNLGMFGLSIYM
+298 ILNLGMFGLSIYK

-321 VFTYVVMG
+321 VFTYLVMG
-329 IFLLT
+329 LFLLT
-334 GFTTGSTHIS
+334 GYSTGTAIIS
-344 VHLFIF
+344 VHLFAF

-365 LRIEAVKKNRGLLLV
+365 LRIEAIKKNRGLLLV

-399 GLPFKSEGLL
+399 ELAFKSEGLL
-409 IAIINL
+409 SLFIAIINL

-470 YVKSKIGVYERA
+470 YVKSKIWIYERA
-482 TQVLM
+482 TLVLM
-487 GLTLVSYLMDIY
+487 GLTLISYLMDVSAVI
-499 NVLMTS
+499 LS
-505 SSSETIFLN
+505 SSSSDTVFLN

-523 GLATGAFALLMGRYR
+523 GLAAGAFALMMGHYR
-538 SLFTE
+538 SLFSE
-543 ARYLRYTPWNSIMLL
+543 SRCLRYVPWNPVMLL
-558 AAAAILYYTFMAEF
+558 TSAAILYYTFMAEF
-572 ALHLAGATRSGMMLA
+572 SLHLAGATRSGMMLV
-587 FTSAAIFILSYTF
+587 FTSAAILILSYAF
-600 KKRFPIKQYTI
+600 KKRFPIEQCTI
-611 PYLTAMGM
+611 PYLAGLGI
-619 NVLIYVINIW
+619 NVLIYAINIW
-629 GDQWV
+629 GDQWAHM
-634 YTSLTPALLRWLAAA
+634 SLSPVLLRWLAAA
-649 FVIANLYYVARQY
+649 FIIVNLYYVARQY
-662 YTLIG
+662 YTIIG
-667 LKTPFTVY
+667 LKTHSTVY
-675 LNVLALFLW
+675 LNVLALLLW
-684 LTMARSFLL
+684 LTMARSFLW

-710 AGFIQMALG
+710 AGFVQMALG

-766 LILSFLYQKLKDVL
+766 LVLSFLYQKLKGVL
-780 FNKVKAAVHFRTG
+780 FKNDEDETD
-793 SLYFI
+793 
-798 IFVFIIFIPVKPRS
+798 
-812 VSPALQSVLCHR
+812 
-824 NS
+824 

>member
-1 MGELYGTCAL
+1 MGDFYGVCAL
-11 LAAVLFFVL
+11 LAALMFFVL
-20 LQKFESRFGKVDK
+20 IQKFDKKFGKVEK
-33 ELGEI
+33 ELDEI
-38 KKRMDDLLKAQEK
+38 KKRMDAFLKAQERI
-51 MASGPV
+51 ASDHV
-57 RAKEDVTAETL
+57 QSKENV
-68 DNTDILPYVTEE
+68 
-80 LPDSTVT
+80 
-87 ALKEE
+87 
-92 KAVEEKAVEGIQPI
+92 
-106 MAETT
+106 
-111 PQKLNASLEKESAEA
+111 SAEA
-126 TLQET
+126 VEDTCIPPHAANEIPVPKKELLRKEEQL
-131 SPEAPL
+131 EAPQGMMAENNVTS
-137 EIPSVSKRKQVN
+137 EIPVVTPSVRKQKKVN

-245 FTILIAITLFMS
+245 FIILIVITLFMS
-257 ILSILYDRRELAI
+257 ILSVLYDRRELAI
-270 ISLVGGFLAPFLVS
+270 ISLVGGFLAPFIVS
-284 TGNGNYLVLFTYMS
+284 SGDGNYMVLFTYIS
-298 ILNLGMFGLSIYM
+298 ILNLGMFGLSIYK

-321 VFTYVVMG
+321 VFTYLVMG
-329 IFLLT
+329 LFLLT
-334 GFTTGSTHIS
+334 GYSTGTAIIS
-344 VHLFIF
+344 VHLFAF

-365 LRIEAVKKNRGLLLV
+365 LRIEAIKKNRGLLLV

-399 GLPFKSEGLL
+399 ELAFKSEGLL
-409 IAIINL
+409 SLFIAIINL

-470 YVKSKIGVYERA
+470 YVKSKIWIYERA
-482 TQVLM
+482 TLVLM
-487 GLTLVSYLMDIY
+487 GLTLFSYLMDVSAVI
-499 NVLMTS
+499 LS
-505 SSSETIFLN
+505 SPSSDTIFLN

-523 GLATGAFALLMGRYR
+523 GLAAGAFALMMGHYR
-538 SLFTE
+538 SLFSE
-543 ARYLRYTPWNSIMLL
+543 SRCLRYVPWNPVMLL
-558 AAAAILYYTFMAEF
+558 TSAAILYYTFMAEF
-572 ALHLAGATRSGMMLA
+572 SLHLAGATRSGMMLV
-587 FTSAAIFILSYTF
+587 FTSAAILILSYAF
-600 KKRFPIKQYTI
+600 KKRFPIEQCTI
-611 PYLTAMGM
+611 PYLAGLGI
-619 NVLIYVINIW
+619 NVLIYAINIW
-629 GDQWV
+629 GDQWAHM
-634 YTSLTPALLRWLAAA
+634 SLSPVLLRWLAVA
-649 FVIANLYYVARQY
+649 FIIVNLYYVARQY
-662 YTLIG
+662 YTIIG
-667 LKTPFTVY
+667 LKTHFTVY
-675 LNVLALFLW
+675 LNVLALLLW
-684 LTMARSFLL
+684 LTMARSFLW

-710 AGFIQMALG
+710 AGFVQMALG

-766 LILSFLYQKLKDVL
+766 LVLSFLYQKLKGVL
-780 FNKVKAAVHFRTG
+780 FKNDEDETD
-793 SLYFI
+793 
-798 IFVFIIFIPVKPRS
+798 
-812 VSPALQSVLCHR
+812 
-824 NS
+824 

>member
-1 MGELYGTCAL
+1 MGDFYGVCAL
-11 LAAVLFFVL
+11 LAALMFFVL
-20 LQKFESRFGKVDK
+20 IQKFDKKFGKVEK
-33 ELGEI
+33 ELDEI
-38 KKRMDDLLKAQEK
+38 KKRMDAFLKAQERI
-51 MASGPV
+51 ASDHV
-57 RAKEDVTAETL
+57 QSKENV
-68 DNTDILPYVTEE
+68 
-80 LPDSTVT
+80 
-87 ALKEE
+87 
-92 KAVEEKAVEGIQPI
+92 
-106 MAETT
+106 
-111 PQKLNASLEKESAEA
+111 SAEA
-126 TLQET
+126 VEDTCIPPHAANEIPVLKKELLRKEEQL
-131 SPEAPL
+131 EAPQGMMAENNVTS
-137 EIPSVSKRKQVN
+137 EIPVVTPSVRKQKKVN

-245 FTILIAITLFMS
+245 FIILIVITLFMS
-257 ILSILYDRRELAI
+257 ILSVLYDRRELAI
-270 ISLVGGFLAPFLVS
+270 ISLVGGFLTPFIVS
-284 TGNGNYLVLFTYMS
+284 SGDGNYMVLFTYIS
-298 ILNLGMFGLSIYM
+298 ILNLGMFGLSIYK

-321 VFTYVVMG
+321 VFTYLVMG
-329 IFLLT
+329 LFLLT
-334 GFTTGSTHIS
+334 GYSTGTAIIS
-344 VHLFIF
+344 VHLFAF

-365 LRIEAVKKNRGLLLV
+365 LRIEAIKKNRGLLLV

-399 GLPFKSEGLL
+399 ELAFKSEGLL
-409 IAIINL
+409 SLFIAIINL

-470 YVKSKIGVYERA
+470 YVKSKIWIYERA
-482 TQVLM
+482 TLVLM
-487 GLTLVSYLMDIY
+487 GLTLISYLMDVSAVI
-499 NVLMTS
+499 LS
-505 SSSETIFLN
+505 SSSSDTVFLN

-523 GLATGAFALLMGRYR
+523 GLAAGAFALMMGHYR
-538 SLFTE
+538 SLFSE
-543 ARYLRYTPWNSIMLL
+543 SRCLRYVPWNPVMLL
-558 AAAAILYYTFMAEF
+558 TSAAILYYTFMAEF
-572 ALHLAGATRSGMMLA
+572 SLHLAGATRSGMMLV
-587 FTSAAIFILSYTF
+587 FTSAAILILSYAF
-600 KKRFPIKQYTI
+600 KKRFPIEQCTI
-611 PYLTAMGM
+611 PYLAGLGI
-619 NVLIYVINIW
+619 NVLIYAINIW
-629 GDQWV
+629 GDQWAHM
-634 YTSLTPALLRWLAAA
+634 SLSPVLLRWLAAA
-649 FVIANLYYVARQY
+649 FIIVNLYYVARQY
-662 YTLIG
+662 YTIIG
-667 LKTPFTVY
+667 LKTHSTVY
-675 LNVLALFLW
+675 LNVLALLLW
-684 LTMARSFLL
+684 LTMVRSFLW

-710 AGFIQMALG
+710 AGFVQMALG

-766 LILSFLYQKLKDVL
+766 LVLSFLYQKLKGVL
-780 FNKVKAAVHFRTG
+780 FKNDEDETD
-793 SLYFI
+793 
-798 IFVFIIFIPVKPRS
+798 
-812 VSPALQSVLCHR
+812 
-824 NS
+824 